1 MRILPNRGSCERFP
15 VKNQSREP
23 IEDIPL
29 TDKATGRPESQAAPG
44 AHKRRATIGP
54 AEALPLRVL
63 PPALVRVYV
72 PQKRKPKNNRA
83 RVLVMDR
90 HPMVEEWISFL
101 MGGEAELVLS
111 GHGTDLADAASL
123 VAQSRPSLIVLEIA
137 KDIPRGLA
145 IVRALKAE
153 FPKLRM
159 LVFSS
164 CDEIAH
170 SVQALRAG
178 ARGFVSKTASGSEVL
193 QAIRQVLDERVYL
206 SCAMI
211 SHLAAGI
218 ADSRTA
224 PKTGPGALLSQREL
238 QVFAFIG
245 EGLRPTEIAQ
255 RISLS
260 VKTVESYLT
269 RIREKLKLKNARALF
284 QDAVKWSKAR
294 EKADEK

>member
-1 MRILPNRGSCERFP
+1 MRILPNRGGCERFP
-15 VKNQSREP
+15 VKNQSRKP
-23 IEDIPL
+23 IDDIPL
-29 TDKATGRPESQAAPG
+29 TNKATGRPESHDAPS

-63 PPALVRVYV
+63 PPAAARVYL
-72 PQKRKPKNNRA
+72 PRNRKPKITRT

-90 HPMVEEWISFL
+90 HPMVEEWIGFL
-101 MGGEAELVLS
+101 IGGEADLVLS
-111 GHGTDLADAASL
+111 GHGADLADAASL
-123 VAQSRPSLIVLEIA
+123 VAQSQPSLIVLEIA
-137 KDIPRGLA
+137 KDIPRGLE
-145 IVRALKAE
+145 IVRSLKAE

-178 ARGFVSKTASGSEVL
+178 ARGFVSKTAKGSEVL
-193 QAIRQVLDERVYL
+193 QAIRQVLDQRVYL
-206 SCAMI
+206 SSAMI
-211 SHLAAGI
+211 SHLAAGV
-218 ADSRTA
+218 AHSPAA
-224 PKTGPGALLSQREL
+224 PQTGPGALLSQREL

-269 RIREKLKLKNARALF
+269 RIREKLKLKDARALF

-294 EKADEK
+294 EKADED